1 MQAIILSV
9 ILTPFI
15 AYQLFLERGAFRV
28 GGEWLLPIVVL
39 ILLPPQLWKSLG
51 RRFIKLNDK
60 G

>member
-28 GGEWLLPIVVL
+28 GGEWLLPIVVVML
-39 ILLPPQLWKSLG
+39 VSFYQK
-51 RRFIKLNDK
+51 IKRGEHK
-60 G
+60 C